1 MRLKDKTNTWSQK
14 ATVIN
19 EVHPRSYTIKTEEGA
34 VLRRNRRDIM
44 GPATAD
50 QRADAAAEQP
60 GHSVAGEEHGHSDSS
75 SPEAPVPVQDLPF
88 RRSSR
93 AVKPPQRLNSFRGS

>member
-1 MRLKDKTNTWSQK
+1 VRLKDKTNTWSQK

-19 EVHPRSYTIKTEEGA
+19 EVHPRSYTLKTEEGA
-34 VLRRNRRDIM
+34 VLRRNRQDIM

-50 QRADAAAEQP
+50 QRGDAAAEQP
-60 GHSVAGEEHGHSDSS
+60 GHSKSS